1 MMSRLKST
9 IALLVLAV
17 WPQLGLGA
25 EMYAIVNAPTSAS
38 LDEASLLALLKGQ
51 RRNWDD
57 GNAATV
63 VLPSRESNDFEIV
76 AQHVFGASGRMMQRL
91 WFRVVFSGRANA
103 PTYIDDPSDVIAAVE
118 AKAGAVGVMVAVEE
132 PEVEGSLRVVRLK

>member
-1 MMSRLKST
+1 MNWLKST
-9 IALLVLAV
+9 IVVLVLAV
-17 WPQLGLGA
+17 WPHVGLGE
-25 EMYAIVNAPTSAS
+25 EMYAIVNAPSSAS

-63 VLPSRESNDFEIV
+63 ILPSRESEDFEVV
-76 AQHVFGASGRMMQRL
+76 AERVFGASGRVMQRL

-103 PTYIDDPSDVIAAVE
+103 PTYVDDPSEVISAVE
-118 AKAGAVGVMVAVEE
+118 ATSGAVGVLVAAEV
-132 PEVEGSLRVVRLK
+132 PEVEGPLRVVSL

>member
-1 MMSRLKST
+1 MKRLAST
-9 IALLVLAV
+9 IILLALAG
-17 WPQLGLGA
+17 WPFTGQA
-25 EMYAIVNAPTSAS
+25 TEMYAIVNAPTNAS

-63 VLPSRESNDFEIV
+63 ILPSRESEDFEVV
-76 AQHVFGASGRMMQRL
+76 AERVFGSSGRVMQRL

-103 PTYIDDPSDVIAAVE
+103 PTYVDDPLEVISTVESKPGAIGVLVAAEMPKVS
-118 AKAGAVGVMVAVEE
+118 
-132 PEVEGSLRVVRLK
+132 GSLQVVEL

>member
-1 MMSRLKST
+1 MNWLKST
-9 IALLVLAV
+9 IAVLVLAV
-17 WPQLGLGA
+17 WPHVGLGA
-25 EMYAIVNAPTSAS
+25 EMYAIVNAPSRAS

-63 VLPSRESNDFEIV
+63 ILPSRESEDFEVV
-76 AQHVFGASGRMMQRL
+76 AERVFGSSGRVMQRL

-103 PTYIDDPSDVIAAVE
+103 PTYVDDPSEVISAVE
-118 AKAGAVGVMVAVEE
+118 ATSGAIGVLVAAEV
-132 PEVEGSLRVVRLK
+132 PEVAGSLRVVRL

>member
-1 MMSRLKST
+1 MKRLAST
-9 IALLVLAV
+9 IILLALTA
-17 WPQLGLGA
+17 WPYAGQAA
-25 EMYAIVNAPTSAS
+25 EMYAVVNAPTNAS

-63 VLPSRESNDFEIV
+63 ILPSRESADFEGV
-76 AQHVFGASGRMMQRL
+76 AERVFGASGRVMQRL

-103 PTYIDDPSDVIAAVE
+103 PIYIDDPSKVVAAVE
-118 AKAGAVGVMVAVEE
+118 AKSGAVGVFTATQE
-132 PEVEGSLRVVRLK
+132 PEVTGSLRLVKLK

>member
-1 MMSRLKST
+1 MKPLKS
-9 IALLVLAV
+9 IFIVLVLAV
-17 WPQLGLGA
+17 WPHLGLGA
-25 EMYAIVNAPTSAS
+25 EMYAVVNAPTSAS

-63 VLPSRESNDFEIV
+63 VLPSRESTDFEDV
-76 AQHVFGASGRMMQRL
+76 AERLFGASGRVMQRL

-103 PTYIDDPSDVIAAVE
+103 PTYIDDPSKVVAAVE
-118 AKAGAVGVMVAVEE
+118 IKAGAVGVFMAKQE
-132 PEVEGSLRVVRLK
+132 PEITGSLRLVKLK